1 MKVQTRIITAA
12 GAGIVMAG
20 LAAGPALASTHTVQ
34 AGDTLS
40 GIAASAGV
48 PLSKVEAANRW
59 IKNPNL
65 IYVGQIIKV
74 PDGRS
79 GITPIAPTYYQAP
92 AAPGTSSAGSDTS
105 DAGSATTGTTGT
117 TGSSSAASSGTSSV
131 SSGTSASSGTYSAST
146 GGSAPS
152 SFQQC
157 VAWRE
162 SGNNP
167 TASSAGLYGILPST
181 WASLGYSGTAGSASV
196 AQQNQAFQRLYAQDG
211 TSPWAP
217 YDGC

>member
-1 MKVQTRIITAA
+1 
-12 GAGIVMAG
+12 MAG

-34 AGDTLS
+34 PGDTLS

-48 PLSKVEAANRW
+48 SLTNVEAANRW

-65 IYVGQIIKV
+65 IYVGQVVHV

-79 GITPIAPTYYQAP
+79 GITPAAPTYYQAP
-92 AAPGTSSAGSDTS
+92 ATSSTPSAGSDTS
-105 DAGSATTGTTGT
+105 AAASGTSSVSSGT
-117 TGSSSAASSGTSSV
+117 SSESSGTSSV
-131 SSGTSASSGTYSAST
+131 SSGTGTSSASSSTPAAST
-146 GGSAPS
+146 SGGSAPS

-157 VAWRE
+157 VSWRE

-167 TASSAGLYGILPST
+167 NASSAGLYGILPST
-181 WASLGYSGTAGSASV
+181 WASLGYSGTAQQASV
-196 AQQNQAFQRLYAQDG
+196 AQQSQAFQQLYAQYG

>member
-1 MKVQTRIITAA
+1 MRVRTWAITAA
-12 GAGIVMAG
+12 GAAG
-20 LAAGPALASTHTVQ
+20 LAVGLAGPAMASTHTVQ
-34 AGDTLS
+34 SGDTLS
-40 GIAASAGV
+40 GIAAQSGVSLWSLESAN
-48 PLSKVEAANRW
+48 PQ

-65 IYVGQIIKV
+65 IYVGQQVNV
-74 PDGRS
+74 PGGKS
-79 GITPIAPTYYQAP
+79 G
-92 AAPGTSSAGSDTS
+92 GSSY
-105 DAGSATTGTTGT
+105 
-117 TGSSSAASSGTSSV
+117 TGSSSTAGDGDGDSDDGVAAASTPAPSQSV
-131 SSGTSASSGTYSAST
+131 STPAASTSPASSSSAST
-146 GGSAPS
+146 STVTQASGGSAPS

-181 WASLGYSGTAGSASV
+181 WASLGLSGTAGQASV
-196 AQQNQAFQRLYAQDG
+196 AQQTQAFQQLYAKYG

>member
-1 MKVQTRIITAA
+1 MRVRTWAITAA
-12 GAGIVMAG
+12 GAAG
-20 LAAGPALASTHTVQ
+20 LAVGLAGPAMASTHTVQ
-34 AGDTLS
+34 SGDTLS
-40 GIAASAGV
+40 GIAAQSGVSLWSLESAN
-48 PLSKVEAANRW
+48 PQ

-65 IYVGQIIKV
+65 IYVGQQVNV
-74 PDGRS
+74 PDGKS
-79 GITPIAPTYYQAP
+79 GGSSYPGSSSTAGDGDADSDDGVAAASTPAPSQSVSTP
-92 AAPGTSSAGSDTS
+92 AAST
-105 DAGSATTGTTGT
+105 
-117 TGSSSAASSGTSSV
+117 SSSAAAVTQ
-131 SSGTSASSGTYSAST
+131 AS

-181 WASLGYSGTAGSASV
+181 WASLGLSGTAGQASV
-196 AQQNQAFQRLYAQDG
+196 AQQTQAFQQLYAKYG

>member
-34 AGDTLS
+34 PGDTLS

-65 IYVGQIIKV
+65 IYAGQVVHV

-79 GITPIAPTYYQAP
+79 GITPMAPTYYQAP
-92 AAPGTSSAGSDTS
+92 AASSTPSASSDTSAAASTTPAESTGTSSASTGY
-105 DAGSATTGTTGT
+105 SA
-117 TGSSSAASSGTSSV
+117 SAGTS
-131 SSGTSASSGTYSAST
+131 SAST
-146 GGSAPS
+146 GTSSASTGSSPS

-157 VAWRE
+157 VSWRE
-162 SGNNP
+162 SVNNP
-167 TASSAGLYGILPST
+167 TASSSGLYGILPST

-196 AQQNQAFQRLYAQDG
+196 AQQNQAFQQLYAQDG

>member
-1 MKVQTRIITAA
+1 MKVRTWVITAT
-12 GAGIVMAG
+12 GAAG
-20 LAAGPALASTHTVQ
+20 LAIGLAGPAMASTHTVQ
-34 AGDTLS
+34 PGDTLS
-40 GIAASAGV
+40 GIAAQSGV
-48 PLSKVEAANRW
+48 SLINLEAANRW

-65 IYVGQIIKV
+65 IYVGQQVTV
-74 PDGRS
+74 PDGKS
-79 GITPIAPTYYQAP
+79 G
-92 AAPGTSSAGSDTS
+92 AAASAGVSSTSTSTAGDGDGDSDDGTVTS
-105 DAGSATTGTTGT
+105 TPAPSVPASTPSVSA
-117 TGSSSAASSGTSSV
+117 GSSSASSSAAV
-131 SSGTSASSGTYSAST
+131 SPVS

-181 WASLGYSGTAGSASV
+181 WASLGLSGTAAQASV
-196 AQQNQAFQRLYAQDG
+196 AQQTAAFQQLYAKYG